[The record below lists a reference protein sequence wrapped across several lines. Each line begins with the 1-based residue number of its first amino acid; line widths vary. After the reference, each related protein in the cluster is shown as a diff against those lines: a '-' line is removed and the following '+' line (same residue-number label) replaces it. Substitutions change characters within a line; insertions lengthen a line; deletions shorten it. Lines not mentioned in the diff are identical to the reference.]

1 MKLFSLVAALLL
13 SATALAAEPPKEL
26 VIETTSKPDD
36 CTVQAQ
42 KGDQIQV
49 HYVRF
54 SSSILSQA
62 CTEPAIRKQT
72 GTLFADGKKFDSSLD
87 RGQPLPLTLGIG
99 QVIKGWDQ
107 GLLGMCE
114 GEERKLTIPADMA
127 YGARGF
133 GNLIPANSALVFTTK
148 LVKLDPKNRD
158 EL

>member
-49 HYVRF
+49 HY
-54 SSSILSQA
+54 
-62 CTEPAIRKQT
+62 T